1 MKKYVLLLSILVI
14 FFGCE
19 KDPTV
24 ELVPTITT
32 GTSLNISYTSAAVS
46 FSIDNNHAVVESGI
60 LWDTKRTFD
69 NSSHYVG
76 GSNGVGSHTVDLNSL
91 SSGSTI
97 YYKAYAKD
105 GRGNYIYGEVKSFIT
120 KNIILPIITTSDIS
134 DITGSSAICGGVI
147 NLGSLAITN
156 RGVCWNTYENPTVNS
171 NKIYNGTGSG
181 VFTSTITGLTA
192 NTKYY
197 VRAFAKDAAN
207 NVVYGN
213 EKSFTTINSPV
224 VIVTTG
230 YGYNLGYNSSYSSY
244 PYRYTISASIVG
256 LSEISSWGV
265 MVSGNSDF
273 SSYASYLNPTTG
285 YTEGTFYTSSWGATG
300 PSSWYFR
307 AYAVCKTG
315 EKIYGVTKTITLK

>member
-1 MKKYVLLLSILVI
+1 MKKYILILSILIVL
-14 FFGCE
+14 FGCE

-46 FSIDNNHAVVESGI
+46 FSIDNNNAVVEAGI
-60 LWDTKRTFD
+60 VWNTNNTFD
-69 NSSHYVG
+69 NSSHYVE

-91 SSGSTI
+91 SSGATI

-105 GRGNYIYGEVKSFIT
+105 GKGNYLYGEVKSFIT
-120 KNIILPIITTSDIS
+120 KKIILPIITTSDIS
-134 DITGSSAICGGVI
+134 DITGRTAICGGI
-147 NLGSLAITN
+147 ITLGSLAITD
-156 RGVCWNTYENPTVNS
+156 RGVCWNTYENPTLNN
-171 NKIYNGTGSG
+171 NKIYNGTGAG

-213 EKSFTTINSPV
+213 EKSFTTNNSSV

-230 YGYNLGYNSSYSSY
+230 NGYNLGYNSSYSSY

-265 MVSGNSDF
+265 MVSGYSNF
-273 SSYASYLNPTTG
+273 SSYASSLYPTTG

-300 PSSWYFR
+300 PSLWYFR
-307 AYAVCKTG
+307 AYAVYKTG